1 MVNGIVPPRAMAQC
15 DVAALQRN
23 MAMGK
28 KYRVN
33 GTPALV
39 FEDGKRVPGALPP
52 AQIEAQLTASRAK
65 S

>member
-1 MVNGIVPPRAMAQC
+1 MLNGAMPPRVTAQC
-15 DVAALQRN
+15 DAGALQRN
-23 MAMGK
+23 LAMGK

>member
-1 MVNGIVPPRAMAQC
+1 MGQC
-15 DVAALQRN
+15 DTSALARNVAL
-23 MAMGK
+23 GK

-52 AQIEAQLTASRAK
+52 VEVEKQFVLSHGKA
-65 S
+65 